1 MSDAVKDLR
10 GSSVP
15 GEQGSDFPGYD
26 FGWSRIAYA
35 VPWFVAAALLAAAV
49 VLELE
54 WPALWGAW
62 FVVAVLAINSFVG
75 GLLLRTS
82 DRADHAPL
90 PLVDLIGSDGDRVL
104 DAGCGAGR
112 TTLALAKVL
121 KRGTITA
128 FDRFDARYIDGGGRA
143 LLERNLRIASLT
155 GRVQIVTGDLTRL
168 PFPDAHFDSA
178 VSAHV
183 IDHLGPHKQ
192 AALAELRRVLKPG
205 RRLLMVV
212 WVPGWASFAMGNVFS
227 FFLTSKSRWRA
238 VAADVGFRI
247 RDEGHFNG
255 MWFALLERPALA

>member
-1 MSDAVKDLR
+1 VSDAVR
-10 GSSVP
+10 EVS
-15 GEQGSDFPGYD
+15 GEQGSDFKGYD

-35 VPWFVAAALLAAAV
+35 IPWLVAAALLAAAV
-49 VLELE
+49 VFQLK

-62 FVVAVLAINSFVG
+62 FVLAVLAINSFAG

-90 PLVDLIGSDGDRVL
+90 PFVDLLASDGDRVL

-112 TTLALAKVL
+112 TTLALSKVL
-121 KRGTITA
+121 KKGTITA
-128 FDRFDARYIDGGGRA
+128 FDRFDAGYIDGGGRA
-143 LLERNLRIASLT
+143 LLDRNLRIAGLT
-155 GRVQIVTGDLTRL
+155 GRVEIVKGDLTRL

-205 RRLLMVV
+205 ARLLMVV
-212 WVPGWASFAMGNVFS
+212 WVPGWASFAMGSAFS
-227 FFLTSKSRWRA
+227 FLLTSKPRWRA
-238 VAADVGFRI
+238 LAAAAGFRI
-247 RDEGHFNG
+247 RDEGHFDG
-255 MWFALLERPALA
+255 LWFALLERSALS